1 MLRREFGIH
10 RAIAEAVTSD
20 EAERVTPNICAIYYR
35 LLSAP
40 EDWWE
45 EKEILHIKVKSQN
58 GVLTPA
64 WSALVAHLRVPPE
77 TARRAL
83 QWLDEEDIITFKS
96 SANGRE
102 IRISFEGLYFPEDKP
117 QG

>member
-1 MLRREFGIH
+1 MLHREIGID

-20 EAERVTPNICAIYYR
+20 EAERVTPHICAIYYR
-35 LLSAP
+35 LLFPP

-45 EKEILHIKVKSQN
+45 EKELLHIKAGSQN

-83 QWLDEEDIITFKS
+83 RWLEENDIITFKT

-102 IRISFEGLYFPEDKP
+102 IRISFKGLYFPEDKP